1 MEADTTQPKVN
12 TPEGWTNPPKLED
25 LNQNFEDSKGAH
37 GVAMQERRAA
47 LDVLNV
53 TGPEK
58 IKSKKGYS
66 KVQPKLARKHAE
78 WRYAALTEAFLS
90 TLDMYKLKPRTHE
103 DLLSSRQNQ
112 TLINYQWNNQIDKVP
127 FVDELVRTAVDEG
140 TVFVRV
146 GWESV
151 EEEFIKKVPI
161 YDFYP
166 ATTQE
171 QVQELQQAAV
181 IQQQDKYAFD
191 AHVPEHIKQALQL
204 TVANGKPIYPV
215 LKETLEQEETRM
227 LVNRPTA
234 EVCNSGNFY
243 PDPLC
248 NGDLDKAEFAI
259 YSFETSKS
267 ELRKQGDMY
276 FNLDQ
281 IKTDTGSILNA
292 PDHEVDGDE
301 AFNFKDDPR
310 TKFVAYEYWGF
321 WDVDGSGVTTPI
333 VVTWVNGTIIRM
345 EENPYPDKKIPF
357 VSAQYLPVRK
367 STYGNADSFLLKDN
381 QAIIGAVTRGAID
394 LMARSAN
401 AQQGMREDALDATN
415 KRKYEMGMNYMF
427 SPMVDPRNA
436 IITHLYPEI
445 PQSVSLM
452 LSMQEMDANNM
463 TGVRPF
469 GATDSSA
476 GTATADRGVL
486 DAATKRET
494 GILRRLGRLMQK
506 IGTKIVA
513 MNGEFLS
520 DEEIV
525 RVTDEN
531 FVAIRREELAG
542 NYDIEVT
549 IATAEEDATK
559 AQELSFM
566 LQTLGN
572 NIPFELTQKILVE
585 IARLRKMPNF
595 AKSVED
601 YSPEP
606 DPQQEMIKQLEIAK
620 MQLELAEIQA
630 KTTKLHTAAQLDV
643 AKAGEAGA
651 KTGNIQSDT
660 DQKDLDFLDQQSGQ
674 KHNREMQQDQA
685 QARGNMALEILKAD
699 LAPQPKT
706 EVSK

>member
-1 MEADTTQPKVN
+1 MEAKTN
-12 TPEGWTNPPKLED
+12 IPEGWTKAPKLED
-25 LNQNFEDSKGAH
+25 LVQNFNDSKGH
-37 GVAMQERRAA
+37 HDEAMIARNDA
-47 LDVLNV
+47 LNVLNV
-53 TGPEK
+53 TGSHA
-58 IKSKKGYS
+58 IKARKGFS
-66 KVQPKLARKHAE
+66 QVQPKLARKHAE
-78 WRYAALTEAFLS
+78 WRYAALSEAFLS
-90 TLDMYKLKPRTHE
+90 TQDMFKLKPRTHQ
-103 DLLSSRQNQ
+103 DVMSSRQNQ
-112 TLINYQWNNQIDKVP
+112 TLLNYQWNNVIDKVP
-127 FVDELVRTAVDEG
+127 LVDELVRTAVDEG
-140 TVFVRV
+140 TVILRV
-146 GWESV
+146 GWEA
-151 EEEFIKKVPI
+151 EEQEVVTEVPI
-161 YDFYP
+161 YDYFA
-166 ATTQE
+166 ATKQE

-181 IQQQDKYAFD
+181 IQQQDPYAFD
-191 AHVPEHIKQALQL
+191 AHVPAHIKKALQL
-204 TVANGKPIYPV
+204 TVANGKPIYPT
-215 LKETLEQEETRM
+215 LKEMKEVEETIM
-227 LVNRPTA
+227 LVNQPTV

-243 PDPLC
+243 SDPLC

-267 ELRKQGDMY
+267 ELRKQGDTY
-276 FNLDQ
+276 FNLDK
-281 IKTDTGSILNA
+281 IKVDTGSILNA
-292 PDHEVDGDE
+292 PDHEIDGDE

-310 TKFVAYEYWGF
+310 TKFVAYEYWGY
-321 WDVDGSGVTTPI
+321 WDVDGSGMTTPI
-333 VVTWVNGTIIRM
+333 VATWVGDVLIRM

-357 VSAQYLPVRK
+357 VSAQYLPIRK
-367 STYGNADSFLLKDN
+367 SMYGDADSTLLKDN

-415 KRKYEMGMNYMF
+415 KRKYELGQNYMF

-436 IITHLYPEI
+436 IITHQYPEI

-506 IGTKIVA
+506 VGTKIVA

-520 DEEIV
+520 DEEII
-525 RVTDEN
+525 RVTDEE

-542 NYDIEVT
+542 NYDLEVT

-572 NIPFELTQKILVE
+572 NIPFELSKKILAE
-585 IARLRKMPNF
+585 IARLRKMPGF
-595 AKSVED
+595 AKTVED
-601 YSPEP
+601 FAPEP
-606 DPQQEMIKQLEIAK
+606 DPAQEMIQQLEIAK

-660 DQKDLDFLDQQSGQ
+660 DQKDLDFLEQQSGQ
-674 KHNREMQQDQA
+674 KHQREMQQDQA
-685 QARGNMALEILKAD
+685 QSRGNMALEILKAD

-706 EVSK
+706 EVSN

>member
-1 MEADTTQPKVN
+1 MEAKTN
-12 TPEGWTNPPKLED
+12 TPEGWTKAPKLED
-25 LNQNFEDSKGAH
+25 LVQNFNDSKGYH
-37 GVAMQERRAA
+37 DEAMIARNNA

-53 TGPEK
+53 TGSCK
-58 IKSKKGYS
+58 VTARKGFS
-66 KVQPKLARKHAE
+66 QVQPKLARKHAE
-78 WRYAALTEAFLS
+78 WRYAALSEAFLS
-90 TLDMYKLKPRTHE
+90 TQDMFKLKPRTHQ
-103 DLLSSRQNQ
+103 DVMSSRQNQ
-112 TLINYQWNNQIDKVP
+112 TLLNYQWNNVIDKVP
-127 FVDELVRTAVDEG
+127 LVDELVRTAVDEG
-140 TVFVRV
+140 TIILRV
-146 GWESV
+146 GWES
-151 EEEFIKKVPI
+151 EEQEVVTEVPI
-161 YDFYP
+161 YDYFA
-166 ATTQE
+166 ATTQD

-181 IQQQDKYAFD
+181 IQQQDPYAFD
-191 AHVPEHIKQALQL
+191 AHVPDHIKKALQL
-204 TVANGKPIYPV
+204 TVANGKPIYPT
-215 LKETLEQEETRM
+215 LKETAEVEETIM
-227 LVNRPTA
+227 LVNQPTV

-243 PDPLC
+243 SDPLC

-267 ELRKQGDMY
+267 ELRKQGDTY
-276 FNLDQ
+276 FNLDK
-281 IKTDTGSILNA
+281 IKVDTGSILNA
-292 PDHEVDGDE
+292 PDHEIDGDE

-310 TKFVAYEYWGF
+310 TKFVAYEYWGY
-321 WDVDGSGVTTPI
+321 WDVDGSGITTPI
-333 VVTWVNGTIIRM
+333 VATWVGDVLIRM

-357 VSAQYLPVRK
+357 VSAQYLPIRK
-367 STYGNADSFLLKDN
+367 SMYGDADSVLLKDN

-415 KRKYEMGMNYMF
+415 KRKYELGQNYMF

-436 IITHLYPEI
+436 IITHQYPEI

-506 IGTKIVA
+506 VGTKIVA

-520 DEEIV
+520 DEEII
-525 RVTDEN
+525 RVTDEE

-542 NYDIEVT
+542 NYDLEVT

-572 NIPFELTQKILVE
+572 NIPFELSKKILAE
-585 IARLRKMPNF
+585 IARLRKMPGF
-595 AKSVED
+595 AKTVED
-601 YSPEP
+601 FAPEP
-606 DPQQEMIKQLEIAK
+606 DPTQEMIQQLEIAK

-643 AKAGEAGA
+643 AKASEAGA

-660 DQKDLDFLDQQSGQ
+660 DQKDLDFLEQQSGQ
-674 KHNREMQQDQA
+674 KHQREMQQDQA
-685 QARGNMALEILKAD
+685 QSRGNMALEILKAD
-699 LAPQPKT
+699 LADSQPKT
-706 EVSK
+706 EVSN